1 MTRLYDRTYDITEDE
16 LIKASEQNS
25 WTVGDVLSAYTG
37 QVKLFRIF
45 EELEDNGDLKT
56 WAIDCNCSEEDIYN
70 MLMESF
76 DDKANMCI
84 YGHLR
89 GAEVRCTI
97 TLKNK
102 KRLYLYLPVSSE
114 NESFKRFDARIRK
127 LEKLIKL
134 QY

>member
-1 MTRLYDRTYDITEDE
+1 MPRLYDRTYNITEDE

-37 QVKLFRIF
+37 QVKLFSIF
-45 EELEDNGDLKT
+45 EELEDNGDLKI
-56 WAIDCNCSEEDIYN
+56 WAIDCRCSEEDVYD

-76 DDKANMCI
+76 DEKANMCI

-89 GAEVRCTI
+89 DTEVRCTI

-114 NESFKRFDARIRK
+114 NESYKRLYARISK
-127 LEKLIKL
+127 LEKLIRL
-134 QY
+134 

>member
-1 MTRLYDRTYDITEDE
+1 MPRLYDMTYGITEDE
-16 LIKASEQNS
+16 LIEASKQNS

-56 WAIDCNCSEEDIYN
+56 WAIDCRCSEEDIYN
-70 MLMESF
+70 MLIESF

-89 GAEVRCTI
+89 DAEVRCTI

-102 KRLYLYLPVSSE
+102 KRLYLYLPVASN
-114 NESFKRFDARIRK
+114 NESYKRFDARICK
-127 LEKLIKL
+127 LEKLIML

>member
-1 MTRLYDRTYDITEDE
+1 MPRLYDRTYGVTEDE
-16 LIKASEQNS
+16 LIKASENNS
-25 WTVGDVLSAYTG
+25 WAVGDVLSAYTG

-56 WAIDCNCSEEDIYN
+56 WAIDCNCSEEYVYD

-102 KRLYLYLPVSSE
+102 KRLYLYLPV
-114 NESFKRFDARIRK
+114 I
-127 LEKLIKL
+127 
-134 QY
+134 

>member
-16 LIKASEQNS
+16 LIKASTRNS

-70 MLMESF
+70 M
-76 DDKANMCI
+76 
-84 YGHLR
+84 
-89 GAEVRCTI
+89 
-97 TLKNK
+97 
-102 KRLYLYLPVSSE
+102 
-114 NESFKRFDARIRK
+114 
-127 LEKLIKL
+127 
-134 QY
+134 

>member
-1 MTRLYDRTYDITEDE
+1 MPRLYDRTYGITEDE
-16 LIKASEQNS
+16 LIEASKQNS

-56 WAIDCNCSEEDIYN
+56 WSIDCRCSEEDVYD

-76 DDKANMCI
+76 DEKANMCI
-84 YGHLR
+84 YGHLLD
-89 GAEVRCTI
+89 AEVRCTI

-102 KRLYLYLPVSSE
+102 KRLYLYLPVASN
-114 NESFKRFDARIRK
+114 NESYKRLYARISK
-127 LEKLIKL
+127 LEKLIRL
-134 QY
+134 

>member
-1 MTRLYDRTYDITEDE
+1 M
-16 LIKASEQNS
+16 
-25 WTVGDVLSAYTG
+25 
-37 QVKLFRIF
+37 
-45 EELEDNGDLKT
+45 KT
-56 WAIDCNCSEEDIYN
+56 WAIDCNGSEEDIYN

-127 LEKLIKL
+127 LEKLIML

>member
-1 MTRLYDRTYDITEDE
+1 MY
-16 LIKASEQNS
+16 
-25 WTVGDVLSAYTG
+25 
-37 QVKLFRIF
+37 
-45 EELEDNGDLKT
+45 
-56 WAIDCNCSEEDIYN
+56 
-70 MLMESF
+70 
-76 DDKANMCI
+76 I

-114 NESFKRFDARIRK
+114 NESYKRFDARIRK
-127 LEKLIKL
+127 LEKLIML